1 VSRVTTLFGPRV
13 KSFSK
18 SVTSHGRVT
27 LTIQKSHG
35 TSLVR
40 IGSGFVVVKT
50 QSTTSFRRDLD
61 GGLTGSGRTLTVTA
75 SSGIVTGSGRA
86 GSGRTWAGGRT
97 GSGRTGIGRG
107 LDNGRGISGLGLAG
121 PPQSET
127 IGVYMSVYVSSSF
140 GCHSTDNQTQ
150 QEALRFLAPAL

>member
-40 IGSGFVVVKT
+40 IGSG
-50 QSTTSFRRDLD
+50 
-61 GGLTGSGRTLTVTA
+61 GSGRTLTVTA

-97 GSGRTGIGRG
+97 GSDRTGIGRG